1 MSGCCYCGA
10 TAGLLRPYGPGGAR
24 VCYPCVR
31 AAPEREAEAG
41 AAFGALLDANAAMSP
56 TGAVVLNDPELRP
69 LQPDEPLA
77 KLLDEGRAAR
87 GEGEQA

>member
-1 MSGCCYCGA
+1 MSGCCYCG
-10 TAGLLRPYGPGGAR
+10 TTDDLLRPYGPGGAPL
-24 VCYPCVR
+24 CFPCLKST
-31 AAPEREAEAG
+31 PEREAQAG

-87 GEGEQA
+87 GEGEQT